1 MKHLQRVCCLTI
13 LALSVTGC
21 VSVPRVEERLNS
33 LDLDSGTYVVRA
45 GDTLETIAFRY
56 KLSPNE
62 LAALNPDVG
71 RHFAPGTHLNIHA
84 ASNAR
89 ESYRSEAAWADEQ
102 QPPATQQQQ
111 RAYADPEPRRDEYR
125 NSRDERIDRAVVSP
139 VERPRAVP
147 EPSRYEEP
155 ENRSVFTPAVNA
167 VVSDVTLLDTRQPY
181 RRPEAPV
188 REVVP
193 QQPQAMVPQESSFA
207 GREVVEEEYT
217 GGNAILNSQ
226 DVSDRLQPLVGSWTW
241 PTQGQVARGFAP
253 IQEGRH
259 GVDIAGVPGQPVVA
273 VKDGVVAYSGKDPS
287 GSGNLIIVKH
297 DGSLLTA
304 YSHTKDLFV
313 AENDTV
319 RAGDPIGTLGWN
331 AQQESVLRFEVRK
344 DGNSLNPMDF
354 LSIR

>member
-1 MKHLQRVCCLTI
+1 MKQLQRVCYLTV
-13 LALSVTGC
+13 LALSVSACT
-21 VSVPRVEERLNS
+21 SVPRVEERLNS

-45 GDTLETIAFRY
+45 GDTLESIAFRY

-62 LAALNPDVG
+62 LAALNPDAG
-71 RHFAPGTHLNIHA
+71 RHFSPGTHLNIHS

-89 ESYRSEAAWADEQ
+89 ESYRSEAAWADQQ
-102 QPPATQQQQ
+102 QPATRQ
-111 RAYADPEPRRDEYR
+111 APRRDAYQ
-125 NSRDERIDRAVVSP
+125 NNRDDRAVVSR
-139 VERPRAVP
+139 VETPRAVP
-147 EPSRYEEP
+147 EPQHYEQEQPRYEEP

-167 VVSDVTLLDTRQPY
+167 VVSDVTLLDTRKPY

-188 REVVP
+188 QEIVP
-193 QQPQAMVPQESSFA
+193 APQPMVPRESSFS

-217 GGNAILNSQ
+217 GGNALLNSQ
-226 DVSDRLQPLVGSWTW
+226 DVSDQLQPLVGSWTW

-354 LSIR
+354 LSAR

>member
-1 MKHLQRVCCLTI
+1 MKLLQRVCCLTV
-13 LALSVTGC
+13 LSLTVSGC
-21 VSVPRVEERLNS
+21 VSVPRVEESLNS

-45 GDTLETIAFRY
+45 GDTLESIAFRY

-62 LAALNPDVG
+62 LAALNPDKG
-71 RHFAPGTHLNIHA
+71 RHFAAGTHLNIRS

-89 ESYRSEAAWADEQ
+89 ESYRSEAAWAEAQ
-102 QPPATQQQQ
+102 QPA
-111 RAYADPEPRRDEYR
+111 AASAPRRDPY
-125 NSRDERIDRAVVSP
+125 RDERDDRAVVSR
-139 VERPRAVP
+139 VETPRAVP
-147 EPSRYEEP
+147 QTQPQRHEVP

-167 VVSDVTLLDTRQPY
+167 VVSDVTLLDTRKPY

-188 REVVP
+188 QEIAPETP
-193 QQPQAMVPQESSFA
+193 QPMVPRESTFA
-207 GREVVEEEYT
+207 GREIVEEEYA
-217 GGNAILNSQ
+217 GNDALLDSRG
-226 DVSDRLQPLVGSWTW
+226 VSDRLQPLVGSWTW
-241 PTQGQVARGFAP
+241 PTQGPVARGFAP

-304 YSHTKDLFV
+304 YSHTKDLYV

-354 LSIR
+354 LSAR